1 MRRLGIGLPI
11 CAVVLLALLVPGA
24 ATAAGPCGSTILKGH
39 RFTYK
44 VISGSA
50 TCAEARYALGWWIG
64 AFGSKS
70 GYPPGWTCFNAHG
83 NALLVSKE
91 VAHCYRPNGLNP
103 ESVAKLFDRR
113 SLTTVA
119 RSGVRSPSM
128 GSWLRVPV
136 VCSLAAWRVPGEQVF
151 SRVGVA
157 GSSAAP
163 SVSAV
168 EPSPRLGSTTKSAA
182 RVGKDGSALSSLWTS
197 PRLISQPW

>member
-103 ESVAKLFDRR
+103 ESVAKLFDPTQPDYCGTIRGEVALYGVMASRTSCLLARR
-113 SLTTVA
+113 VA
-119 RSGVRSPSM
+119 RTWRASVFAGR
-128 GSWLRVPV
+128 
-136 VCSLAAWRVPGEQVF
+136 CSRFFCRA
-151 SRVGVA
+151 
-157 GSSAAP
+157 
-163 SVSAV
+163 
-168 EPSPRLGSTTKSAA
+168 LGFRCRAKPPA
-182 RVGKDGSALSSLWTS
+182 RVNYEVGCASGKRRVSFELSVD
-197 PRLISQPW
+197 